1 MTPQHPDDFL
11 TDFPIRDTDLGA
23 SFEKLKDYIKE
34 EEKLMKEVKQIITTP
49 FLDEGAFYEL
59 QISARSNLFT

>member
-1 MTPQHPDDFL
+1 MTEPHPDDFSNWHPEPKG
-11 TDFPIRDTDLGA
+11 DYA
-23 SFEKLKDYIKE
+23 KAFEKLKAYMRE
-34 EEKLMKEVKQIITTP
+34 EENLMKEVKQIITTP